1 MLCVVSFLNICV
13 EDGCKEATK
22 TLKIKAEQTFGSI
35 SAALCHCEAW
45 GAAWKFP
52 FCEVTPRADK
62 ARLISLSYA
71 KQIFVRAKAFMLKLE
86 TNCFAEGCGML
97 SSHCT
102 GRALYYIWKLFIWKL
117 FIICQY
123 GKQDVGCSDQ
133 LALQR
138 AAYFPRSWT
147 RSASGWTQ
155 LEEADV
161 SEAQAPSWPVC
172 YRQYLSSLC
181 LMGALPVRELSSKS

>member
-1 MLCVVSFLNICV
+1 MAARMLQRS
-13 EDGCKEATK
+13 
-22 TLKIKAEQTFGSI
+22 QQ
-35 SAALCHCEAW
+35 ALCHCEAW

-62 ARLISLSYA
+62 AMLISLSYA
-71 KQIFVRAKAFMLKLE
+71 KQIFVGAKAFMLKLE

-102 GRALYYIWKLFIWKL
+102 GRALYYIWKLFI
-117 FIICQY
+117 ICQY
-123 GKQDVGCSDQ
+123 GKQDVGHSGQ

-147 RSASGWTQ
+147 RFASGWAQ
-155 LEEADV
+155 LEEGELQGDDV
-161 SEAQAPSWPVC
+161 SGAQAPSWPAC
-172 YRQYLSSLC
+172 YSQYLSSLR
-181 LMGALPVRELSSKS
+181 LKEALPVQELSSKS